1 MDEFLKI
8 LEEMPVGTSSRIK
21 IGENDYACKQLK
33 CTMQSIKEHNIEAR
47 GFDEGFKRAVDVYK
61 KWRNSVYLKLKKLE

>member
-33 CTMQSIKEHNIEAR
+33 NVRPKPSTRRSH
-47 GFDEGFKRAVDVYK
+47 
-61 KWRNSVYLKLKKLE
+61 LKN